1 VQLYEE
7 QGDQGGR
14 SAAVDGGG
22 GLERKRRRLRPRR
35 RPATL
40 PSDSIRGAV
49 RQVRRGQ
56 VAGGRAARRP
66 IG

>member
-1 VQLYEE
+1 VQLYGE
-7 QGDQGGR
+7 QGEEGGR
-14 SAAVDGGG
+14 STAVDGGG
-22 GLERKRRRLRPRR
+22 LERRRRRLRPPR

-40 PSDSIRGAV
+40 PSDRLRGAV

-56 VAGGRAARRP
+56 VAGGRSARRP